1 MVCEPVRRVMWWVR
15 GIAEGS
21 VASLLNHSARRKFAT
36 DMVIKQNVQLNIV
49 ISMGRHRDKR

>member
-1 MVCEPVRRVMWWVR
+1 MWWVR

-36 DMVIKQNVQLNIV
+36 DMAIKQNVQLNIV
-49 ISMGRHRDKR
+49 ISMVRHRDKR